1 MGDVSALVGRHAKSA
16 AARGAGSIGAGM
28 PPGPVGRMAVVT
40 PVQMAIA
47 EEFEA
52 TDAEYGRHVV
62 ESRLGAG
69 GRDTVNES
77 IGQSPGLEGETL
89 RGASTFWLDAAAGPR
104 ALVLA
109 GSPPARGRVSAGQAR
124 RRAPPEAQDGARG
137 RGATPAACRSQIL
150 RQGLYGTNATF
161 LRNVRDG
168 EGQHTP
174 RNPRRGAVGAPGGTR
189 VKRAASGGL

>member
-69 GRDTVNES
+69 G
-77 IGQSPGLEGETL
+77 
-89 RGASTFWLDAAAGPR
+89 
-104 ALVLA
+104 
-109 GSPPARGRVSAGQAR
+109 
-124 RRAPPEAQDGARG
+124 
-137 RGATPAACRSQIL
+137 
-150 RQGLYGTNATF
+150 
-161 LRNVRDG
+161 
-168 EGQHTP
+168 
-174 RNPRRGAVGAPGGTR
+174 GTR
-189 VKRAASGGL
+189 